1 VRGTVWAVANQ
12 LGVVAGTPAE
22 LLSALLAG
30 PPRPVRLGGAGH
42 DPDEVAE
49 LADVLREFGHV
60 RVVVEAPDEDTPVSK
75 PGDDG
80 PVDVADAEAVCAADP
95 VRVTAAYEAADDEHG
110 GLRSAWLRA
119 GQSLIRDQDPARR
132 ALVIRTA
139 LPPDADPRV
148 RQALARSA
156 AAAPWH
162 MEWAGACPV
171 AALTVLPGGAPVV
184 ADPGGGVRVL
194 PDGGREQS
202 TATRVRAAA
211 ASGEDTVLL
220 LDERGRLHRHGGTG
234 TALTK
239 AVAAT
244 LARHPGTALA
254 AAADVVLVGDR
265 MGSVHAFGS
274 DGLHQAAL
282 HSGRVTAL
290 AATASPSLTVRT
302 GGTDGAVRAWSPA
315 DGGHGSTVSQRSS
328 PVVALHTGPTP
339 QGPALAAA
347 WADGLVE
354 LHRPGRRDVL
364 GFRPGPAVRAV
375 AVTPDGAL
383 WVGTEETLIR
393 LRPR

>member
-30 PPRPVRLGGAGH
+30 PPRTVRLGGAGH
-42 DPDEVAE
+42 DPAEVAE

-60 RVVVEAPDEDTPVSK
+60 RVIVEAPDDEAPVRK

-80 PVDVADAEAVCAADP
+80 PVDTTDAEAVCAADP
-95 VRVTAAYEAADDEHG
+95 VQATAAYESADDECG
-110 GLRSAWLRA
+110 GLRGAWLRA
-119 GQSLIRDQDPARR
+119 GQSLIRDQDPALR
-132 ALVIRTA
+132 ALVLQTA
-139 LPPDADPRV
+139 LPADAEPRV

-156 AAAPWH
+156 AAAPWR
-162 MEWAGACPV
+162 MEWARPCKV
-171 AALTVLPGGAPVV
+171 AALAVLPGGALVV
-184 ADPGGGVRVL
+184 ADPGGGVRAL
-194 PDGGREQS
+194 PDGVRQQS
-202 TATRVRAAA
+202 TATRVKAAA
-211 ASGEDTVLL
+211 VLGEDTVLL

-254 AAADVVLVGDR
+254 AAADIVLVGDR

-290 AATASPSLTVRT
+290 AATASPSLAVRT
-302 GGTDGAVRAWSPA
+302 GGADGAVRAWSPA
-315 DGGHGSTVSQRSS
+315 GGGHGSTVSQRPS
-328 PVVALHTGPTP
+328 PVVALHTGPTTDG
-339 QGPALAAA
+339 QALAVA
-347 WADGLVE
+347 WADGLAE

-364 GFRPGPAVRAV
+364 TFRPGPAIRAV

-383 WVGTEETLIR
+383 CVGTEESLVR

>member
-30 PPRPVRLGGAGH
+30 PPRTVRLGGAGH
-42 DPDEVAE
+42 DPAEVAE

-60 RVVVEAPDEDTPVSK
+60 RVIVEAPDDQAPVRK

-80 PVDVADAEAVCAADP
+80 PVDTADAAAVCAADP
-95 VRVTAAYEAADDEHG
+95 VQVTAAYESVDDECG
-110 GLRSAWLRA
+110 GLRGAWLRA
-119 GQSLIRDQDPARR
+119 GQSLIRDQDPALR
-132 ALVIRTA
+132 ALVLQTA
-139 LPPDADPRV
+139 LPADAEPRV

-156 AAAPWH
+156 AAAPWQV
-162 MEWAGACPV
+162 EWVRPCKV
-171 AALTVLPGGAPVV
+171 AALAVLPGGALVV

-194 PDGGREQS
+194 PDGVRQRS
-202 TATRVRAAA
+202 TATRVKAAA
-211 ASGEDTVLL
+211 VLGEDTVLL
-220 LDERGRLHRHGGTG
+220 LDERGRLHRHGGAG

-254 AAADVVLVGDR
+254 AAADIVLVGDR

-290 AATASPSLTVRT
+290 AATAAPSLAVRT
-302 GGTDGAVRAWSPA
+302 GGADGAVRAWAPA
-315 DGGHGSTVSQRSS
+315 GGGHGSTVSQRPW
-328 PVVALHTGPTP
+328 PVVALHTGPTTDG
-339 QGPALAAA
+339 QALAVA
-347 WADGLVE
+347 WADGLAE

-364 GFRPGPAVRAV
+364 TFRPGPAIRAV

-383 WVGTEETLIR
+383 CLGTEETLVR